1 MSIRKVH
8 GKFNIVSKNIR
19 KYRLQNNWSQEKL
32 ALKLNLLGLPFTK
45 NDIQRIEVN
54 RRIVRDFELIFLAEV
69 FDISISE
76 LLSITTSKLNIT

>member
-1 MSIRKVH
+1 MNKDFVLKV
-8 GKFNIVSKNIR
+8 GKNIR